1 MAWQSVTVKGAK
13 GNIPAMLNGDVLE
26 VANQLGKDPSDVKVD
41 GKSYKVLSS
50 SVDERDDIITIKLAM
65 ASTTKEKSDDK
76 PTKGRD

>member
-1 MAWQSVTVKGAK
+1 MAWQSVKVKGAK
-13 GNIPAMLNGDVLE
+13 GNISAMLNGDVLE
-26 VANQLGKDPSDVKVD
+26 VADQLGKDPSDVTVD

>member
-1 MAWQSVTVKGAK
+1 MAWQSVKVKGSK
-13 GNIPAMLNGDVLE
+13 GDIPAMLNGDVLE
-26 VANQLGKDPSDVKVD
+26 VANQLGKDPSDVTVD